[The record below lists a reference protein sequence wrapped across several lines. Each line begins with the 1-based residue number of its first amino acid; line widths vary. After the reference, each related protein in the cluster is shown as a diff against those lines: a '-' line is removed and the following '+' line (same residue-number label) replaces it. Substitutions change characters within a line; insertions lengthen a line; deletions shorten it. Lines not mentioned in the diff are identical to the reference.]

1 MTTPDG
7 VPAPGRTIRTT
18 ENTAAFLDALAAT
31 ASVRAACEF
40 ARIDRASV
48 YRWRDEDSGFAEEWD
63 AALDRGTDALE
74 DEAVRRASEGCEKP
88 VYRGNELLYTAREY
102 SDALLALV
110 LKARRPEKYRER
122 PPVEANDPGALTAD
136 ERRARIEELLAKWR

>member
-7 VPAPGRTIRTT
+7 APAPGRTIRTA
-18 ENTAAFLDALAAT
+18 ENTTAFLDALAAT

-48 YRWRDEDSGFAEEWD
+48 YRWRDEDPRFAEEWN

-74 DEAVRRASEGCEKP
+74 DEAVRRAREGWEKP
-88 VYRGNELLYTAREY
+88 IYRGNELVGSVREY

-110 LKARRPEKYRER
+110 LRARRPEKYRER
-122 PPVEANDPGALTAD
+122 PVIEVDDAGELTSN
-136 ERRARIEELLAKWR
+136 ERRARIAELLAKQC